1 VFVHV
6 VSGELVVAATVPAGT
21 DGIVSSGPAVD
32 DDRGGRALWTAGLAQ
47 CASVRMTFVRMIDSL
62 MENWRS
68 ISLTSTGFALMVM
81 TA

>member
-1 VFVHV
+1 MPITLPVPTDESV
-6 VSGELVVAATVPAGT
+6 ETVL
-21 DGIVSSGPAVD
+21 AVD
-32 DDRGGRALWTAGLAQ
+32 GDHGAGRPVDDRRPAQ

-68 ISLTSTGFALMVM
+68 ISLTSTGLAFIVM